1 LKQVL
6 PLAIILALCATGAQA
21 QKSPD
26 AEAEIRAANT
36 AEVQDFLTADS
47 KALGGLWADSF
58 VVTNPLNLF
67 VTKAQVLSMVDS
79 GVLRFNDYERTVE
92 YVRTYGDIAVVAGKE
107 TVVWSGK
114 MPLAG
119 KTSRLRFTAVWQRS
133 AAGWQEIAR
142 HANIVPQP

>member
-1 LKQVL
+1 MKQAL

-21 QKSPD
+21 EKSPD
-26 AEAEIRAANT
+26 DQEEISAANA
-36 AEVQDFLTADS
+36 AEVRDFLATDG
-47 KALGGLWADSF
+47 KALAALWADSF
-58 VVTNPLNLF
+58 VVTNPLNQF
-67 VTKAQVLSMVDS
+67 VTKSQVLSMVDS
-79 GVLRFNDYERTVE
+79 HTLQFKDYERAVE

-119 KTSRLRFTAVWQRS
+119 KTSHLRFTAVWRRS

-142 HANIVPQP
+142 HANIVPEP

>member
-1 LKQVL
+1 MNQVL

-21 QKSPD
+21 EKSPD
-26 AEAEIRAANT
+26 DQAEIRAANT
-36 AEVQDFLTADS
+36 AEVQDFLAADS
-47 KALGGLWADSF
+47 KALNALWADSL
-58 VVTNPLNLF
+58 VVTNPLNHF

-79 GVLRFNDYERTVE
+79 HTLQFKGYERTVE

-119 KTSRLRFTAVWQRS
+119 KTSHLRFTAVWQRS

-142 HANIVPQP
+142 HANIVPEP